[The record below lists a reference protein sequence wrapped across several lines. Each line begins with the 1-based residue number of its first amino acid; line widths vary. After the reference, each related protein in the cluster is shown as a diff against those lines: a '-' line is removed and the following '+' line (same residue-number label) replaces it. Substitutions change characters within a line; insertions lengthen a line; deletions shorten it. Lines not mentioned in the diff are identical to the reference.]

1 VPVVFKGQFLNEIL
15 GNLLS
20 MRTSFQHDRDRDVAV
35 WEDMLSVDPPNT
47 STADFYNMVRVRRM
61 AAFDDVLREIDSNLT
76 KFASD
81 LKSTVDIEI
90 LDSKLQNGS
99 YKPTCPHS
107 RPTLHPK
114 LYYDRFGRNFF
125 ETSTLLLA
133 DADFWSWNVCGTT
146 DSNVRALLGSLNGP
160 FPDELLKCVD
170 NSKVA
175 NTEFHLTLSG
185 LSMSVHA
192 PLIAVKL
199 YCFFGNTCLFASE
212 SILQRPSLV
221 PINLAFSDIV
231 SRSLSESPI
240 VHGDIDFLDYE
251 KGSPITVQLYFKHIA
266 SIKNRRL
273 LFVLHRDTGQE
284 RSSSELGIASVT
296 VGLDAFFCDEPK
308 SVKLPLFNR
317 LVHVDCNGDI
327 LGLERCS
334 SLWASD
340 VADHDIL
347 AFELSVVCVLEFQG
361 ILSPQKL
368 NHRVDET
375 LQSLSCQHLKNFLT
389 DCNVPTCSVDANERF
404 YIELVS
410 HKAAKLQHNSEV
422 RFHIVDLSCD
432 SFFPVVFSGRAS
444 LICKGVYEISASV
457 DWSVSENM
465 CIVVE
470 QCDTFLPICCLKVL
484 KQQNQNANSCAFI
497 CMQHP
502 DPSSTSVLIGFCH
515 KIQTDEDAERFI
527 PQFVNW
533 RSRFIPAAGDLVFE
547 GSRFGFERSEQL
559 GCWVSFFE
567 SSSNKKEEQR
577 INITNGNFDAVFDA
591 TNCICPVHQ
600 KPCQCVLKFDSALF
614 EARRIFVCEDCVNSG
629 HIQESTNKIIC
640 VASDGFISVK
650 NAVEKLLPLYDP
662 SWKLLEKLNQEIKVL
677 QDYEIAAE
685 LEALQMGLD
694 ICLAKVRSFVLDVAS
709 QSIPKPS
716 VLQALPASDVSL
728 LYQWMDALCSER
740 VNCIN
745 RITPHLFTAFSGLQQ
760 LGYAESLHP
769 KKLGYIHLNGNDEHP
784 DTLVWQLLNTD
795 RSATDMNLFE
805 LAFDLNFVVCTRGY
819 VNVAAREDAATVFVR
834 RDVAGVDVSSGKVLK
849 VGFEVNLK
857 HESLSSIQHRDI
869 SIIAWLRQ
877 SCIPDVSII
886 PKDFNSQA
894 SSKELIDS
902 NVDISDQDIELVNQQ
917 LLSLFST
924 SKLDYQGIDASNVS
938 YTAACIIYSI
948 SHDDVFYRLRLDVL
962 HVFPNPDG
970 MMLAIKKIK
979 DLSLLS
985 VSPSEAYVSLPINEF
1000 GFLEK
1005 KVLAIVA
1012 RFIFSQTYEVPL
1024 IVTGLLNTA
1033 GFPMTLGSDL
1043 PTIMKSR
1050 SRVDRYYCSRILG
1063 QSAIPGSDGQCGPN
1077 DGPQCK
1083 DCKTAQDVYMATH
1096 ESSNL
1101 SYVHNLS
1108 DSLSSYAFMN
1118 SYTMQKMQVFI
1129 GDHIKLQVR
1138 TGDRAIVCTVVP
1150 DDMCFKDSVRL
1161 SSRSCAKLRLRLG
1174 DIVHAHR
1181 CKVSL
1186 AKRIIYRSDG
1196 PALSARILDSKDVVV
1211 FQNSIITVGDVFR
1224 FRSGEA
1230 DCSVQILC
1238 TDPDGVCVVTSDTEM
1253 IPDVNI
1259 FEDTLH
1265 SGEIT
1270 AAKKSFPSR
1279 GDMICLRRS
1288 DGDTQTLLRKRA
1300 TSSRYLYSSE

>member
-20 MRTSFQHDRDRDVAV
+20 LRTSFQNDRDRDVAV
-35 WEDMLSVDPPNT
+35 WKEMLSVNPPNP

-61 AAFDDVLREIDSNLT
+61 AAFDDVLHEIDCNLR
-76 KFASD
+76 KFAID
-81 LKSTVDIEI
+81 LESTIDIEI

-99 YKPTCPHS
+99 YKPTCPYS

-114 LYYDRFGRNFF
+114 LYYDQFGRDFF
-125 ETSTLLLA
+125 ESSTLRLPE
-133 DADFWSWNVCGTT
+133 ADFWSWNVCGTT

-160 FPDELLKCVD
+160 FPEELLKCVD
-170 NSKVA
+170 NSKVT
-175 NTEFHLTLSG
+175 NTEFLLTLSG
-185 LSMSVHA
+185 LSISVYA

-221 PINLAFSDIV
+221 PINLAFSESI
-231 SRSLSESPI
+231 SRSLSESQI

-251 KGSPITVQLYFKHIA
+251 HGSPITVQLNFKHIA
-266 SIKNRRL
+266 SVKNRRL

-284 RSSSELGIASVT
+284 RSSSEPGIASVT
-296 VGLDAFFCDEPK
+296 VGLDTFFCEEPK

-317 LVHVDCNGDI
+317 SVHVDCNGDI
-327 LGLERCS
+327 LGLERCL

-340 VADHDIL
+340 VADPDVL
-347 AFELSVVCVLEFQG
+347 AFELSVLCVLEFQG

-368 NHRVDET
+368 NQRVDET
-375 LQSLSCQHLKNFLT
+375 LQSLPCQHFKNFLT
-389 DCNVPTCSVDANERF
+389 DCNVPTCSVDSNERF

-410 HKAAKLQHNSEV
+410 HKATIHQQKSEV
-422 RFHIVDLSCD
+422 KFHIVESSYD
-432 SFFPVVFSGRAS
+432 SFFPVVYSGRAS

-457 DWSVSENM
+457 DWSVSENL

-470 QCDTFLPICCLKVL
+470 QCDTFLPICCLKVS
-484 KQQNQNANSCAFI
+484 KQQNQNASSCAFI
-497 CMQHP
+497 SMQHP
-502 DPSSTSVLIGFCH
+502 DPSSTSVLIGSRH

-600 KPCQCVLKFDSALF
+600 KQCLCVLKFDSALL

-629 HIQESTNKIIC
+629 RNQQSANSIIC
-640 VASDGFISVK
+640 VALGGFISVQ
-650 NAVEKLLPLYDP
+650 NAVEKLLPLHDP
-662 SWKLLEKLNQEIKVL
+662 SWKLLEKLNAEIKVL
-677 QDYEIAAE
+677 QDYEIASE

-740 VNCIN
+740 VSCIN

-760 LGYAESLHP
+760 LGYAECLHP
-769 KKLGYIHLNGNDEHP
+769 KKIGYILLNSNDEHP
-784 DTLVWQLLNTD
+784 DNLVWQLLNIDT
-795 RSATDMNLFE
+795 SATDMNLFE
-805 LAFDLNFVVCTRGY
+805 LAFDINFVVCIRGY
-819 VNVAAREDAATVFVR
+819 VNVAAREDAASIFLR
-834 RDVAGVDVSSGKVLK
+834 RDVSSVDASSVLK
-849 VGFEVNLK
+849 VGFEVNVK

-877 SCIPDVSII
+877 SCIPDVSIL
-886 PKDFNSQA
+886 PKDFNSRA
-894 SSKELIDS
+894 PSKELVDS
-902 NVDISDQDIELVNQQ
+902 NVDIGDQDVELVNQQ
-917 LLSLFST
+917 LLLLFST
-924 SKLDYQGIDASNVS
+924 SKLDYKGIDASNVS
-938 YTAACIIYSI
+938 ACIIYSI
-948 SHDDVFYRLRLDVL
+948 SHEDVFDRLRTDVL
-962 HVFPNPDG
+962 HVFSNPDV

-979 DLSLLS
+979 DMSLLS
-985 VSPSEAYVSLPINEF
+985 MSPSEAYATLPINEL
-1000 GFLEK
+1000 GFLGK

-1024 IVTGLLNTA
+1024 VIAGLLNTA

-1043 PTIMKSR
+1043 PTIMKSC
-1050 SRVDRYYCSRILG
+1050 SQVDRYYCSRILG
-1063 QSAIPGSDGQCGPN
+1063 KSAIPGSDGQCGPN
-1077 DGPQCK
+1077 NGPQCK
-1083 DCKTAQDVYMATH
+1083 DCKSAQDVYMSTH

-1101 SYVHNLS
+1101 SHVHNLS
-1108 DSLSSYAFMN
+1108 DSTSSYAFMN
-1118 SYTMQKMQVFI
+1118 SYTMQTMQVFI

-1138 TGDRAIVCTVVP
+1138 LSEKAIVCTVVP
-1150 DDMCFKDSVRL
+1150 DDICFKDSIRL
-1161 SSRSCAKLRLRLG
+1161 SPRSCAKLRLRLG
-1174 DIVHAHR
+1174 DIVNAQR

-1186 AKRIIYRSDG
+1186 AKRIIYRFDG
-1196 PALSARILDSKDVVV
+1196 PVLSARLLDSKDVVV
-1211 FQNSIITVGDVFR
+1211 FQNSIVTVGDVFR

-1238 TDPDGVCVVTSDTEM
+1238 TDPDGFCVVSSDTEM
-1253 IPDVNI
+1253 IPDANV

-1265 SGEIT
+1265 TGETT
-1270 AAKKSFPSR
+1270 AAKKNHFPSR
-1279 GDMICLRRS
+1279 GDMICLHRT
-1288 DGDTQTLLRKRA
+1288 DGETQTLLRKRA
-1300 TSSRYLYSSE
+1300 TTSRYFLFI